1 MVTPSTNYKMLD
13 RTIRDADSGTIVGV
27 STGEQRKPVHVSEW
41 HVRVGAM
48 RKLSLGGDSK
58 RLIDNSRILEML
70 NETTI
75 ERRKKLI
82 GSRRSQ
88 TDDSARIRAPVALL
102 LCNSSSSSSTSKRS
116 KRRSRVSGYGICK
129 IKNVYDAT

>member
-1 MVTPSTNYKMLD
+1 MLD

-27 STGEQRKPVHVSEW
+27 SAGEQRKPVHVSEW
-41 HVRVGAM
+41 HVRLGAM
-48 RKLSLGGDSK
+48 RKLSLV

-88 TDDSARIRAPVALL
+88 TDDSAGIRAPVALL
-102 LCNSSSSSSTSKRS
+102 LCNSSSSSSKRS

-129 IKNVYDAT
+129 IKNVYDATQK